1 MLSVKTLILAVYI
14 LGYAPRDKHGGLI
27 FLNLNVKW
35 LTLIFMLI
43 LNKKLNSRSCSKDNT
58 TC

>member
-14 LGYAPRDKHGGLI
+14 LGYALRVKHGGLI

-35 LTLIFMLI
+35 LPPNFYVNFEQKIKF
-43 LNKKLNSRSCSKDNT
+43 
-58 TC
+58 